1 MDTKNCSTGQT
12 LYNIGI
18 DQHKHYSM
26 VGVMDQAGNKLMVQ
40 KLYHNDKEAI
50 KEFFRQFP
58 STSARI
64 ALEATG
70 FWYWLYDLLES
81 LGLEVKLV
89 HPLKVRLIAENRIKT
104 DKVDAFALAEL
115 LRLDALPV
123 SYIPSHEIRDCREL
137 LRHRIVLVHQ
147 RTSLK
152 NRIESVLS
160 KLGIEKEVVN
170 LYSLEGKSWLK
181 GLNLSE
187 PYQLELNNYLEL
199 IEKLTEMV
207 VGLDKHINKY
217 LTKDERAKYLES
229 IPGVGRYTAYL
240 ILAEIGDINR
250 FGSAKKLASYA
261 GLVPSVHQSGQVKY
275 FGRIT
280 KEGDIYLRCG
290 MVEAA
295 HVAVRFDEGL
305 KARYQKLRRYKGSAK
320 AITAMARELIEI
332 VYCVLKEKR
341 NYYRKYQKTKGLEL
355 ITTTE

>member
-1 MDTKNCSTGQT
+1 MDTRNSIGQT
-12 LYNIGI
+12 EYFIGI

-26 VGVMDQAGNKLMVQ
+26 VGVINQAGHKLMAE
-40 KLYHNDKEAI
+40 KLYHNDKDAI

-58 STSARI
+58 PASTKT
-64 ALEATG
+64 ALEAMG
-70 FWYWLYDLLES
+70 YWYWLYDLLES
-81 LGLEVKLV
+81 LGLDTKLV
-89 HPLKVRLIAENRIKT
+89 HPLKVRLIAEGKIKT
-104 DKVDAFALAEL
+104 DKIDAFALAEL
-115 LRLDALPV
+115 LRLDALPA
-123 SYIPSHEIRDCREL
+123 SYIPSKEIRNCREL

-160 KLGIEKEVVN
+160 KLGIDKQVVN
-170 LYSLEGKSWLK
+170 LYSKEGKSWLR

-199 IEKLTEMV
+199 IETLTEMV
-207 VGLDKHINKY
+207 VGLDKQINRY

-229 IPGVGRYTAYL
+229 IPGIWHYTTYL

-250 FGSAKKLASYA
+250 FSSAKKLASYA

-275 FGRIT
+275 YGPIT

-290 MVEAA
+290 MIESA
-295 HVAVRFDEGL
+295 HIAVRYDEGL
-305 KARYQKLRRYKGSAK
+305 KARYQHLRRYKGSAK
-320 AITAMARELIEI
+320 AITAIARELIEI
-332 VYCVLKEKR
+332 VYYVLKERR
-341 NYYRKYQKTKGLEL
+341 NYYRKYQKTKRLEL